1 MCTPKLALRFSFVNH
16 LLPEHATCSPPCRLR
31 TDFGPHASKPQRSTQ
46 SVHRLLARR
55 RLQPPFRRRGR
66 RRRAQVGSKVQE
78 PFVGVCKVF
87 CGNLLPE
94 KKNLSANLSVRMDSS
109 YAYESIRTLK
119 FALRFFVSCSRLP
132 QKHEKSNSEQGI
144 EQHFG
149 AVSQRTPHNSRRH
162 TAPHRVY
169 IDALPDVRAGSSP
182 PSVDEAAGEGRR

>member
-16 LLPEHATCSPPCRLR
+16 LLPEHATCPPPCRLR

-66 RRRAQVGSKVQE
+66 WRRAQVGSKVQE

-87 CGNLLPE
+87 CGNLLHE

-119 FALRFFVSCSRLP
+119 FALRFFFRAAGSHKSMKNPTLN
-132 QKHEKSNSEQGI
+132 KASNSILVQFHSAHHTT
-144 EQHFG
+144 QD
-149 AVSQRTPHNSRRH
+149 ATLPRTGC
-162 TAPHRVY
+162 T
-169 IDALPDVRAGSSP
+169 
-182 PSVDEAAGEGRR
+182 